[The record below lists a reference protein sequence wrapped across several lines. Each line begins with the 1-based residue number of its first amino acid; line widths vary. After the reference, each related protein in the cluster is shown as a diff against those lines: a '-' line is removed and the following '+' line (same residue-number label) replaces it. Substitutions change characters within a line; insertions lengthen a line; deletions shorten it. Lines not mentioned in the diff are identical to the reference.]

1 MYQSEC
7 TRKED
12 MIRQLRTEIRDLQN
26 QLRQTTTNW
35 STSPAMS
42 NDAEITQ
49 RLLQLENE
57 LTRKTNETENLREQV
72 SCFYRF
78 LKYVL
83 KSKD

>member
-1 MYQSEC
+1 
-7 TRKED
+7 

-26 QLRQTTTNW
+26 QLRQMTTNW

-72 SCFYRF
+72 SAEGGG
-78 LKYVL
+78 VL
-83 KSKD
+83 A